1 MSISL
6 PNFMRSRAGHSSTA
20 LGHQGPR
27 EGDGCCHSEPALP
40 PGIGLQPRRSFLSP
54 SISAS
59 IPNGPGPPEAPG
71 TITCH
76 GPVTGQVRLMSPR
89 PGSAPAPSLDG
100 NLQQPREKE
109 ASGDETP
116 DRRTDGLEETGS
128 YAHDPRQVG
137 RVSARRRPGLASPS
151 EGILS
156 ASRLPRHAALTSLG
170 SQLLRSLPIRPHH
183 TAQTVPTLLPRSPPR
198 TNRTPTLKTDGTH
211 KTKETNN
218 KKKWS

>member
-1 MSISL
+1 MLSL
-6 PNFMRSRAGHSSTA
+6 RTCAASRHRLATA
-20 LGHQGPR
+20 P
-27 EGDGCCHSEPALP
+27 
-40 PGIGLQPRRSFLSP
+40 FLSESQHLRLHP
-54 SISAS
+54 QRSW
-59 IPNGPGPPEAPG
+59 PPRSTGNNNLPW
-71 TITCH
+71 
-76 GPVTGQVRLMSPR
+76 PVTGQVRLMSPR

-116 DRRTDGLEETGS
+116 DRRMDGLEKTGS

-156 ASRLPRHAALTSLG
+156 ASRLPRHASLTSLG

-183 TAQTVPTLLPRSPPR
+183 TAQTVPTLLPHS
-198 TNRTPTLKTDGTH
+198 
-211 KTKETNN
+211 
-218 KKKWS
+218 KKQTGLQL